1 MNEVVILSR
10 LQFAATTLYHFLFVP
25 LTLGLSIFIAFFE
38 TMAYRKKEEA
48 YRKLATFFGHL
59 FLINFAMGVVTG
71 IVQEFQFGMNWSGY
85 SRFVGDI
92 FGAPL
97 AIEALATFFLES
109 TFLGIWIFGRDKT
122 PKKVHLLS
130 IWLVALGSNL
140 SAYWILVAN
149 SFMQAP
155 SGYVL
160 RNGRAEMTDFFALIS
175 NPHVHLQ
182 FSHTFTAA
190 LTTASFFMA
199 GVCAWKILKKQQAD
213 VFMKGLRIS
222 AVTGLVA
229 ILMTVFIGDLQ
240 GKQLVQIQP
249 MKMAAA
255 EALWE
260 SQKPAALSLFSIID
274 EKNGR
279 NTFEIA
285 VPNMLSFLSYGNFTS
300 RVQGIHELQA
310 EFEADF
316 GPGDYI
322 PPVAI
327 LFWSFRIMVFLGSF
341 LILAAAVVLWLQRK
355 NRIAGMPFILK
366 CLIAIAPIPL
376 ICNLTGWVL
385 AELGRQPWLVYR
397 VLRIEDGITPSLT
410 PGVVMLTVVGF
421 VLLYGVLA
429 VADFYLMLKTVKT
442 KEV

>member
-1 MNEVVILSR
+1 MNEVLILSR

-25 LTLGLSIFIAFFE
+25 LTLGLSIFMAFFE
-38 TMAYRKKEEA
+38 TLAYRRKDEG

-109 TFLGIWIFGRDKT
+109 TFLGIWIFGRDRL

-160 RNGRAEMTDFFALIS
+160 RNGRAEMTDFFALIA
-175 NPHVHLQ
+175 NRHVMLQ
-182 FSHTFTAA
+182 FGHTFTAA
-190 LTTASFFMA
+190 LTTAAFFMA
-199 GVCAWKILKKQQAD
+199 GICAWKILKKQQKD
-213 VFMKGLRIS
+213 IFMKGLRIS
-222 AVTGLVA
+222 AVVGLA
-229 ILMTVFIGDLQ
+229 SILLTVFIGDLQ
-240 GKQLVQIQP
+240 GKLLVQEQP

-260 SQKPAALSLFSIID
+260 SQEPAALSLFSIID
-274 EKNGR
+274 EKGGK
-279 NTFEIA
+279 NTFELA
-285 VPNMLSFLSYGNFTS
+285 VPNMLSFLSYGNFTG

-310 EFEADF
+310 ELEADF
-316 GPGDYI
+316 GPGNYI
-322 PPVAI
+322 PPVTV

-341 LILAAAVVLWLQRK
+341 LILAAAAVLWLQRK

-366 CLIAIAPIPL
+366 CLVVIAPIPFL
-376 ICNLTGWVL
+376 CNLTGWML
-385 AELGRQPWLVYR
+385 TELGRQPWMVYR
-397 VLRIEDGITPSLT
+397 ILRIDEGVTPSLT
-410 PGVVMLTVVGF
+410 PGVVTLTVVGF
-421 VLLYGVLA
+421 ILLYGVLA
-429 VADFYLMLKTVKT
+429 AADLYLMLKTVKT